1 MKTKKGYTLRPLGQ
15 EFILV
20 AEGLDV
26 ADATRMISMNS
37 TAAFLWEEVVDRE
50 FDAQTL
56 VDLLFDN
63 WAVSRE
69 TAEKDVA
76 ALLKSWER
84 AEVLEY

>member
-15 EFILV
+15 EYILL

-26 ADATRMISMNS
+26 ADATHMISMNA

-56 VDLLFDN
+56 VDLLINN
-63 WAVSRE
+63 WDVAPE
-69 TAEKDVA
+69 IAEKDIA